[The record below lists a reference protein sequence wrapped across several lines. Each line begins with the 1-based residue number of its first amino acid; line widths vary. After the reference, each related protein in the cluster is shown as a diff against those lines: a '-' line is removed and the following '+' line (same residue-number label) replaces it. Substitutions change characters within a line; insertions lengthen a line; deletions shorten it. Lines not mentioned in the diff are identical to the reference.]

1 MDPENIQNEPEEMT
15 IRFYLNG
22 SETTVTIHPWET
34 ASEVLRN
41 RLDLKG
47 VKIGCGIGECGACTI
62 IVEGKTVNSC
72 LIPAAQLDGRRVETV
87 EGLAREGTLNYL
99 QRAFRDNSAVQCGF
113 CTPGTLMSAKALLDK
128 CDKPSREQIIDA
140 LSGNLCRCAG
150 YVQIIEAV
158 EEAARKKPQGQQ
170 EEVIDR

>member
-87 EGLAREGTLNYL
+87 EGLAREDYSELPSKS
-99 QRAFRDNSAVQCGF
+99 F
-113 CTPGTLMSAKALLDK
+113 PG
-128 CDKPSREQIIDA
+128 
-140 LSGNLCRCAG
+140 
-150 YVQIIEAV
+150 
-158 EEAARKKPQGQQ
+158 
-170 EEVIDR
+170 